1 MWHNIDMPDQ
11 LATLSQSSLQDYHDC
26 PRRFELRYLRR
37 LAYPA
42 IETEPA
48 LENEKHQQEGEY
60 FHRLVQQ
67 HLIGIPA
74 EQIGKLANT
83 DNLQRWWENYMNAS
97 DLRVLTSSPKGKEP
111 GGLHAETTLSAPLGK
126 FRLVAKYDLIAI
138 DNEKIVIYDWK
149 TYRKRPRNEWLA
161 IRWQT
166 RVYRALLVQAGAHL
180 NGGKPIAPEQIEMIY
195 WFADF
200 PNDPARFIYK
210 ADQFKRDCDALT
222 KLADEITNASSGST
236 TLTTGFPKTDQA
248 AKCNYCP
255 YRSYCNRGIRA
266 GDVLDAELETE
277 AEELFD
283 INFEQIGEIAF

>member
-1 MWHNIDMPDQ
+1 MPEK
-11 LATLSQSSLQDYHDC
+11 LTTLSQSSLQDYHDC
-26 PRRFELRYLRR
+26 PRRFELRYLQR
-37 LAYPA
+37 LSYPA

-48 LENEKHQQEGEY
+48 LDNEKHQQEGEY

-83 DNLQRWWENYMNAS
+83 DNLQRWWSNFQDFGSLKDFRSLYPEI
-97 DLRVLTSSPKGKEP
+97 
-111 GGLHAETTLSAPLGK
+111 TLSAPLGK
-126 FRLVAKYDLIAI
+126 FRLVAKYDLIAVGKDQVTI
-138 DNEKIVIYDWK
+138 FDWK
-149 TYRKRPRNEWLA
+149 TYRKRPKNEWLH

-180 NGGKPIAPEQIEMIY
+180 NGNNPFTPDQIEMIY

-200 PNDPARFIYK
+200 PAEPARFVYK
-210 ADQFKRDCDALT
+210 ADQYKRDWDALT
-222 KLADEITNASSGST
+222 KIADEIIST
-236 TLTTGFPKTDQA
+236 SDFPKTDEVS
-248 AKCNYCP
+248 KCSYCP

-266 GDVLDAELETE
+266 GDAADAELETE

>member
-1 MWHNIDMPDQ
+1 MPKQ
-11 LATLSQSSLQDYHDC
+11 LTTLSQSSLQDYHDC
-26 PRRFELRYLRR
+26 LRRFELRYLQR

-48 LENEKHQQEGEY
+48 LENEKHQKEGEY

-74 EQIGKLANT
+74 EQINKLANT
-83 DNLQRWWENYMNAS
+83 ENLQRWWGNYLIAN
-97 DLRVLTSSPKGKEP
+97 DLKPLKKMTS
-111 GGLHAETTLSAPLGK
+111 LHPEITLSAPLGK
-126 FRLVAKYDLIAI
+126 FRLVAKYDLIAVGKDQVTI
-138 DNEKIVIYDWK
+138 FDWK
-149 TYRKRPRNEWLA
+149 TYRKRPKNEWLH

-166 RVYRALLVQAGAHL
+166 RVYRALLVQAGAHF
-180 NGGKPIAPEQIEMIY
+180 NNGKPFAPEQIEMIY

-200 PNDPARFIYK
+200 PTQPARFIYK
-210 ADQFKRDCDALT
+210 ADQYKRDWDALT
-222 KLADEITNASSGST
+222 TLADEITSASIFP
-236 TLTTGFPKTDQA
+236 LTDDVS
-248 AKCNYCP
+248 KCSYCP

-266 GDVLDAELETE
+266 GDAADAELETE

>member
-1 MWHNIDMPDQ
+1 MWQNRAMPEQ
-11 LATLSQSSLQDYHDC
+11 LTTLSQSSLQDYQDC
-26 PRRFELRYLRR
+26 PRRFELRYLQR

-48 LENEKHQQEGEY
+48 LENEKHQKEGEY

-74 EQIGKLANT
+74 EQINKLANT
-83 DNLQRWWENYMNAS
+83 ENLQRWWGNYLIAK
-97 DLRVLTSSPKGKEP
+97 DLKGIRNLR
-111 GGLHAETTLSAPLGK
+111 GLYPEVTLSAPLGK
-126 FRLVAKYDLIAI
+126 FRLVAKYDLIAVGK
-138 DNEKIVIYDWK
+138 EQVTVFDWK
-149 TYRKRPRNEWLA
+149 TYRKRPKNEWLH

-166 RVYRALLVQAGAHL
+166 RVYRALLVQAGAHFN
-180 NGGKPIAPEQIEMIY
+180 NGKSFAPEQIEMVY

-200 PNDPARFIYK
+200 PAEPARFIYK
-210 ADQFKRDCDALT
+210 ADQYKRDWDTLT
-222 KLADEITNASSGST
+222 KIADEIINASD
-236 TLTTGFPKTDQA
+236 FPKTDEA
-248 AKCNYCP
+248 SKCSYCP

-266 GDVLDAELETE
+266 GDAADAELETE

>member
-1 MWHNIDMPDQ
+1 MTES
-11 LATLSQSSLQDYHDC
+11 LRSLSQSSLQDYNDC
-26 PRRFELRYLRR
+26 QRRFELRYIQH

-42 IETEPA
+42 IESEPA

-74 EQIGKLANT
+74 EQVSKLANT
-83 DNLQRWWENYMNAS
+83 DNLQRWWSNFLEFQGLK
-97 DLRVLTSSPKGKEP
+97 DFGT
-111 GGLHAETTLSAPLGK
+111 LHAETTLSAPLGK

-138 DNEKIVIYDWK
+138 GNDKAIIFDWK
-149 TYRKRPRNEWLA
+149 TYRKRPKNEWLH

-180 NGGKPIAPEQIEMIY
+180 NGGKSFTPEQIEMVY

-200 PNDPARFIYK
+200 PTEPANFIYK
-210 ADQFKRDCDALT
+210 ADQYKRDWDALI
-222 KLADEITNASSGST
+222 KISDEITNASS
-236 TLTTGFPKTDQA
+236 FPKTDDLS
-248 AKCNYCP
+248 KCSYCP
-255 YRSYCNRGIRA
+255 YRSYCDRGIRA
-266 GDVLDAELETE
+266 GDAADAELETKS
-277 AEELFD
+277 EELFD

>member
-1 MWHNIDMPDQ
+1 MPEQ
-11 LATLSQSSLQDYHDC
+11 LTTLSQSSLQDYHDC
-26 PRRFELRYLRR
+26 PRRFELRYLQR

-48 LENEKHQQEGEY
+48 LENEKHQKEGEY

-74 EQIGKLANT
+74 EQVGKLANT
-83 DNLQRWWENYMNAS
+83 DNLQRWWENYVNAK
-97 DLRVLTSSPKGKEP
+97 DLSGFKNLT
-111 GGLHAETTLSAPLGK
+111 GLYPEITLSAPLGK
-126 FRLVAKYDLIAI
+126 FRLVAKYDLIAVGKDQVTI
-138 DNEKIVIYDWK
+138 FDWK
-149 TYRKRPRNEWLA
+149 TYRKRPKNEWLH

-166 RVYRALLVQAGAHL
+166 RVYRALLVQAGAHF
-180 NGGKPIAPEQIEMIY
+180 NHSQPFAPEQIEMVY

-200 PNDPARFIYK
+200 PTEPARFIYK
-210 ADQFKRDCDALT
+210 ADQYKRDWDALT
-222 KLADEITNASSGST
+222 KIADEITSASD
-236 TLTTGFPKTDQA
+236 FPKTDEA
-248 AKCNYCP
+248 SKCSYCP

-266 GDVLDAELETE
+266 GDAADAELETE